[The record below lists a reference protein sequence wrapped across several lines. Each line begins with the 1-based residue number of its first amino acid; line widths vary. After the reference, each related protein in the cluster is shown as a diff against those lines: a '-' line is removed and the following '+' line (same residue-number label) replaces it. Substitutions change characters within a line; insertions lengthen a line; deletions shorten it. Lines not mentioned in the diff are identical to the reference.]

1 MKTLNKAFDLYV
13 CDLNRREKKTVA
25 SIERVWKRHI
35 KDSIGKKNIKRIK
48 RVDVIDWF
56 YEVTNKGHG
65 IANRCLGIISCTF
78 DIAMRYEMVE
88 QNLCK
93 GIKRHP
99 EVQRKRY
106 CSQDEMKR
114 IFKVLGQKKATP
126 QNHKY
131 INLIMLLIYTGC
143 RKGELISAKWSD
155 LKGNQ
160 IILKNHKTDDK
171 DGPRIIYLNKQ
182 AMKIINSLDR
192 KENKD
197 KLINTK
203 YPDKFWQKVRVE
215 AGVPDL
221 RIHDLRHSFAT
232 FALRSKKVT
241 LVEIANLLG
250 HKSPKTTMRYA
261 HVMDDTAKQNAKDVG
276 NEIFN
281 SIN

>member
-1 MKTLNKAFDLYV
+1 METLNDVFDIYL
-13 CDLNRREKKTVA
+13 CDLNRRQRKTVD
-25 SIERVWKRHI
+25 SMERVWRRHI
-35 KDSIGKKNIKRIK
+35 KDTLGKKKIKRIK
-48 RVDVIDWF
+48 RVDVINFF
-56 YEVTNKGHG
+56 YEVTKKGHG

-78 DIAMRYEMVE
+78 DIAMRHEMVK
-88 QNLCK
+88 QNICK

-114 IFKVLGQKKATP
+114 IFEVLEQKKANQ

-171 DGPRIIYLNKQ
+171 DGPRIIYLNEQ

-192 KENKD
+192 KGLN
-197 KLINTK
+197 LINTK
-203 YPDKFWQKVRVE
+203 YPDTFWRKVRVE

-221 RIHDLRHSFAT
+221 RIHDLRHSFAS

-276 NEIFN
+276 AEIFN